1 MFSGTAAEQSRKLI
15 DRSKINL
22 ALSTRYLEK
31 AIYLRA
37 LLYNL
42 ACPKG
47 GEVPRANSEGHA
59 KARSRS

>member
-1 MFSGTAAEQSRKLI
+1 LI

-47 GEVPRANSEGHA
+47 DELPRASMPRPVRAIDRRQALLGA
-59 KARSRS
+59 GSIV